1 MQIFVKNL
9 TGDTITLEVKPSDLI
24 MTVKQMIQVQG
35 GLLPQGELCLI
46 FRGQK
51 LVDDLTIEDYGI
63 RRNSTL
69 HLRNEFE
76 LDRILVNVEMPFS
89 SKISFDVSPSDD
101 LMSLKERIYKE
112 TGTPMTLQHL
122 SFVGKEGLED
132 HQSLSEFDNQI
143 ELTLRLDEKQ
153 CISEFRLFVVTPSG
167 KTTITLNAVLSDTI
181 NDIKRKITNEI
192 GIPAD
197 QQQLFFND
205 QLLGEEN
212 TLACYHITRDSTIVL
227 VVKRYHPND
236 MHIYVKAQNG
246 VKWRVDVLSRD
257 TIKNLKKR
265 IKNQTGIPVN
275 EQLII
280 FGDYELEGNHT
291 LRDYG
296 IESGSTLSIITN
308 PETHKKCIVS

>member
-205 QLLGEEN
+205 
-212 TLACYHITRDSTIVL
+212 
-227 VVKRYHPND
+227 
-236 MHIYVKAQNG
+236 
-246 VKWRVDVLSRD
+246 
-257 TIKNLKKR
+257 
-265 IKNQTGIPVN
+265 
-275 EQLII
+275 
-280 FGDYELEGNHT
+280 
-291 LRDYG
+291 
-296 IESGSTLSIITN
+296 
-308 PETHKKCIVS
+308 

>member
-197 QQQLFFND
+197 QQQPFFND
-205 QLLGEEN
+205 
-212 TLACYHITRDSTIVL
+212 
-227 VVKRYHPND
+227 
-236 MHIYVKAQNG
+236 
-246 VKWRVDVLSRD
+246 
-257 TIKNLKKR
+257 
-265 IKNQTGIPVN
+265 
-275 EQLII
+275 
-280 FGDYELEGNHT
+280 
-291 LRDYG
+291 
-296 IESGSTLSIITN
+296 
-308 PETHKKCIVS
+308 

>member
-76 LDRILVNVEMPFS
+76 LERILVNVEMPFS

-167 KTTITLNAVLSDTI
+167 KTKITVNAVLSDTI

-212 TLACYHITRDSTIVL
+212 TLVCYH
-227 VVKRYHPND
+227 KRFDHC
-236 MHIYVKAQNG
+236 
-246 VKWRVDVLSRD
+246 
-257 TIKNLKKR
+257 
-265 IKNQTGIPVN
+265 TG
-275 EQLII
+275 
-280 FGDYELEGNHT
+280 
-291 LRDYG
+291 
-296 IESGSTLSIITN
+296 
-308 PETHKKCIVS
+308 C